1 MNFYLL
7 PLQHIAT
14 ALSRRRVIGGKN
26 SMSDVDTR
34 TKRGGSNGQ
43 LFPDRAT
50 MIVYLEYALEELAE
64 LDEVS
69 ASLIQ
74 MAILNLRASDPQA
87 AALHYTRK
95 LS

>member
-1 MNFYLL
+1 
-7 PLQHIAT
+7 
-14 ALSRRRVIGGKN
+14 
-26 SMSDVDTR
+26 MSDLGTR
-34 TKRGGSNGQ
+34 TKRGVSNGQ

-64 LDEVS
+64 LDEIS

-74 MAILNLRASDPQA
+74 MAILNLRASDPQG
-87 AALHYTRK
+87 AALNYTHK

>member
-1 MNFYLL
+1 
-7 PLQHIAT
+7 
-14 ALSRRRVIGGKN
+14 
-26 SMSDVDTR
+26 MSDVDTR
-34 TKRGGSNGQ
+34 TKRGVSNGQ

-64 LDEVS
+64 LDEIS

-74 MAILNLRASDPQA
+74 MAIMNLRAAGLPEPVVNYK
-87 AALHYTRK
+87 HK

>member
-1 MNFYLL
+1 MNFYFL
-7 PLQHIAT
+7 PLPRLAT
-14 ALSRRRVIGGKN
+14 AVSRRRVIGGKN
-26 SMSDVDTR
+26 SMSDLDTR
-34 TKRGGSNGQ
+34 TKRGVSKGE

-64 LDEVS
+64 LDEIS

-74 MAILNLRASDPQA
+74 MAILNLRACDPREP
-87 AALHYTRK
+87 ALNYTHK